1 MAEET
6 ALSLRSATSGFDA
19 LFANDIEK
27 AREIF
32 SATESPFHSLGAGV
46 CAFLEAALGMEVRTA
61 ICFARY
67 GASQLGCY
75 MNTGWAYGNCHEAAF
90 GRR

>member
-6 ALSLRSATSGFDA
+6 ARSLRSATSGFDA

-32 SATESPFHSLGAGV
+32 SVTESPFHSLGAGV
-46 CAFLEAALGMEVRTA
+46 CAFLEAALGMEVRIL
-61 ICFARY
+61 ICFMRD
-67 GASQLGCY
+67 GVSQFGCY
-75 MNTGWAYGNCHEAAF
+75 MSTGWAYGNRHEAAF
-90 GRR
+90 GGR